1 MKKIIEFLKE
11 NWCNLLIG
19 GIMVGFV
26 IFLGIMCV
34 RDMAFKEPTVE
45 FTQEEFEL
53 ELIDVDLQNQHRTDY
68 SMRLS
73 YEVIGVVKDTES
85 YKVYLLTYLVC
96 NDGNNE
102 IWTHVARVKKT
113 DDGGWDVD
121 TERVYYK

>member
-11 NWCNLLIG
+11 NWATLLIG
-19 GIMVGFV
+19 VLIIGFV
-26 IFLGIMCV
+26 IYVGVLCI
-34 RDMAFKEPTVE
+34 RDMSSEEPTVE

-53 ELIDVDLQNQHRTDY
+53 ELIDVDLQNQHRPEY
-68 SMRLS
+68 SRRLS
-73 YEVIGVVKDTES
+73 YEVFDVVKDTET

-96 NDGNNE
+96 DNGNNE

-113 DDGGWDVD
+113 DDGWDVD